1 MTSARRGPCSK
12 ARVKNRRVAARSRF
26 GDTSTLATRKTGEER
41 EILLGLAE
49 AEERHASHW
58 QRLLGEDVAPAR
70 RGSARMR
77 VLGLLAR
84 RFGSVFVLALAQRA
98 EMRSPYAVDSD
109 ATAAMAADER
119 VHAEVVSG
127 LAARGRVRGSGT
139 FRAAV
144 IGSNDGLVSNLALIF
159 GVVGGGPP
167 SSAVLPTGLAG
178 LLAGA
183 SWVVAGALLFLP
195 APGELLPA
203 SPPNVG
209 TGAARGM
216 PRTAPRSSSR
226 RGGTL

>member
-127 LAARGRVRGSGT
+127 LAARGRVRVSGT

-144 IGSNDGLVSNLALIF
+144 FGANDGLVSNLALIF
-159 GVVGGGPP
+159 GVVGGGAA
-167 SSAVLPTGLAG
+167 SSAVLLTGLAG

-183 SWVVAGALLFLP
+183 VLVGGGGVISGP
-195 APGELLPA
+195 APRALAPRA
-203 SPPNVG
+203 SPRAG
-209 TGAARGM
+209 GAGEGV
-216 PRTAPRSSSR
+216 R
-226 RGGTL
+226 RRPGPGE